1 MASSKA
7 VAIETSAA
15 AAPYEAPSLAAFVD
29 PLPLRAPLSTT
40 VQADADTGKIPW
52 HKALMLIPHEFIR
65 VEMLRVTRVIRFLTK
80 DCALPPAKRWRVR
93 RFHAY
98 MAEWFR
104 PMIIDHHETEE
115 HICVPHVEALGEDLT
130 KLESG
135 RTDEGLVK
143 DHEEL
148 MSMLES
154 FCDEHVAGL
163 AAVSDP
169 TEDISRRVA
178 DTIQAWTELNNG
190 LLDHFSVEEVTWAQV
205 FWRIGHSECL
215 LMLKKID
222 AHSQKGDGRGFGA
235 MVQSLGLP
243 IAGSRIDE
251 GWATGG
257 RMDDPQCQAFIA
269 GFSDIP
275 WPVRNFCC
283 ILPKFVAQFE
293 HLKLSL
299 VSIATMTDEA
309 HHIGSEPSCGP
320 CCCAVS

>member
-65 VEMLRVTRVIRFLTK
+65 VEMLRVTRVIKFLTK

-148 MSMLES
+148 MSMLKS

-163 AAVSDP
+163 AAVSDLGP
-169 TEDISRRVA
+169 HRGHLPASGRHHPGLDRVKQRVA
-178 DTIQAWTELNNG
+178 RP
-190 LLDHFSVEEVTWAQV
+190 LLCRGGDLGPGILAYRALRVLA
-205 FWRIGHSECL
+205 
-215 LMLKKID
+215 D
-222 AHSQKGDGRGFGA
+222 A
-235 MVQSLGLP
+235 
-243 IAGSRIDE
+243 
-251 GWATGG
+251 
-257 RMDDPQCQAFIA
+257 
-269 GFSDIP
+269 
-275 WPVRNFCC
+275 
-283 ILPKFVAQFE
+283 
-293 HLKLSL
+293 
-299 VSIATMTDEA
+299 
-309 HHIGSEPSCGP
+309 
-320 CCCAVS
+320 